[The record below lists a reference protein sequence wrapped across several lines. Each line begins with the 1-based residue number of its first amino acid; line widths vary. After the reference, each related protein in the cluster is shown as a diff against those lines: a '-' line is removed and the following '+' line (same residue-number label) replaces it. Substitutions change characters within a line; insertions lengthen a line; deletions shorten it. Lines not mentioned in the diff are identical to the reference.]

1 LALIDAII
9 FSLERAQNRIFQSKA
24 LQALRTNQISDPS
37 SNLKSSPTIPT
48 TTTTTTTVISE
59 DNVQSTD
66 LEKLDTISTKTIN
79 IVKELRSVQCR
90 SWRLQIV
97 PTDFYDRD
105 LEYRATTILSAPSPK
120 SLCKSLLMKNTKC
133 IRDDCN
139 DPLNSKYYL
148 VMVPYTEK
156 MKQQKLNKFVKSLG
170 KKSNKYYKFTFAS
183 LEETRTMT
191 GFEYNTVS
199 PIGIGNIPIILS
211 HHIEEHK
218 DIWIGSGSLDVKLR
232 IDTAE
237 FLQKWTP
244 FVADI
249 TA

>member
-1 LALIDAII
+1 MSIALT
-9 FSLERAQNRIFQSKA
+9 FKHCMKS
-24 LQALRTNQISDPS
+24 T
-37 SNLKSSPTIPT
+37 LKQWT
-48 TTTTTTTVISE
+48 
-59 DNVQSTD
+59 
-66 LEKLDTISTKTIN
+66 L
-79 IVKELRSVQCR
+79 
-90 SWRLQIV
+90 
-97 PTDFYDRD
+97 
-105 LEYRATTILSAPSPK
+105 LEYRATAILSAPSSK

-133 IRDDCN
+133 IRGDCN
-139 DPLNSKYYL
+139 DGLNSKYYL

-156 MKQQKLNKFVKSLG
+156 MKQQKLNKFAKSLG

-183 LEETRTMT
+183 LEETRVMT

-199 PIGIGNIPIILS
+199 PFGIGNIPIILS
-211 HHIEEHK
+211 HHIKEQEQ
-218 DIWIGSGSLDVKLR
+218 IWIGSGSLDVKLR